1 MSILAMGVTRVKL
14 RRLIREHIETVLLA
28 ITIFVALQA
37 SIQHFKVNGESMQP
51 TLAEGER
58 LVVNK
63 IVYLRIGWN
72 DLADVIPF
80 LDPSPV
86 SADSTLF
93 TFSQPKHGDV
103 IIFHYPLDPTRDF
116 VKRVIG
122 VPGDTIEI
130 QRGQVFRNGVAIEEP
145 YVSRPDHRSTG
156 AVGVPAGAYYVL
168 GDNRA
173 VSTDSREWG
182 MVPLENV
189 VGRMWF
195 RYWPLNLGSSASS
208 GTTTSQ

>member
-1 MSILAMGVTRVKL
+1 MRL

-28 ITIFVALQA
+28 LTIFLALQI
-37 SIQHFKVNGESMQP
+37 SIQHFKVNGQSMKP
-51 TLAEGER
+51 TLDEGER

-63 IVYLRIGWN
+63 LVYFRIDQE
-72 DLADVIPF
+72 DLTGLMPF
-80 LDPSPV
+80 VDASPE
-86 SADSTLF
+86 SSDSPLF
-93 TFSQPKHGDV
+93 AFSQPRHGDV
-103 IIFHYPLDPTRDF
+103 IIFHYPLDPSRDF

-130 QRGQVFRNGVAIEEP
+130 ERGQVFRNGVAIEEP
-145 YVSRPDHRSTG
+145 YVTNPDRRSAD
-156 AVGVPAGAYYVL
+156 AVGVPQGSYYVL
-168 GDNRA
+168 GDNRS

-195 RYWPLNLGSSASS
+195 RYWPLNSLNNLLGT
-208 GTTTSQ
+208 G

>member
-1 MSILAMGVTRVKL
+1 MRLKL

-28 ITIFVALQA
+28 ITIFVALQP
-37 SIQHFKVNGESMQP
+37 SIQHFKVNGESMRP

-63 IVYLRIGWN
+63 LVYFHLDQE
-72 DLADVIPF
+72 DLSEFLPF
-80 LDPSPV
+80 VEPSPG
-86 SADSTLF
+86 SPDQPLL
-93 TFSQPKHGDV
+93 TFSQPRHGDV
-103 IIFHYPLDPTRDF
+103 IIFHYPLDPSRDF

-130 QRGQVFRNGVAIEEP
+130 ERGQVLRNGVAVEEP
-145 YVSRPDHRSTG
+145 YVTNPDRRS
-156 AVGVPAGAYYVL
+156 ADPVGVPAGAYYVL
-168 GDNRA
+168 GDNRS

-189 VGRMWF
+189 VGKMWF
-195 RYWPLNLGSSASS
+195 RYWPLDFGSNTSS
-208 GTTTSQ
+208 GATTSQ

>member
-1 MSILAMGVTRVKL
+1 MSILLMGVTRLAL

-28 ITIFVALQA
+28 LTIFVALQA
-37 SIQHFKVNGESMQP
+37 SIQHFKVNGESMKP

-63 IVYLRIGWN
+63 LVYFRLDQEDVA
-72 DLADVIPF
+72 DLLPF
-80 LDPSPV
+80 VDPSP
-86 SADSTLF
+86 SSSESPLF
-93 TFSQPKHGDV
+93 AFSQPRHGDV
-103 IIFHYPLDPTRDF
+103 IIFHYPLDPSRDF
-116 VKRVIG
+116 VKRIIG

-130 QRGQVFRNGVAIEEP
+130 ERGQVFRNGVAIEEP
-145 YVSRPDHRSTG
+145 YVTNPDRRSAD
-156 AVGVPAGAYYVL
+156 AVGVPEGAYYVL
-168 GDNRA
+168 GDNRS

-195 RYWPLNLGSSASS
+195 RYWPLNSLNNLP
-208 GTTTSQ
+208 GTG